1 MKISMT
7 KVLGF
12 GLAAA
17 ALAMLASQAAMA
29 AASGAGLSGAA
40 LENALDMAKTGN
52 LGRGIGAGLAAGLGV
67 VGAGLGVGR
76 IGGSS
81 VEAVAR
87 QPEAAGT
94 IFTNMIITAGMV
106 EGAALFAI
114 VGGFIALL

>member
-1 MKISMT
+1 MKISMR
-7 KVLGF
+7 KLVGF
-12 GLAAA
+12 GLAAGV
-17 ALAMLASQAAMA
+17 LAFLATQTAMA
-29 AASGAGLSGAA
+29 AAGGALTGEA
-40 LENALDMAKTGN
+40 LANALKMAKTGN